1 MKNVLRVV
9 TGLLGAVF
17 FVMGLLWILS
27 PSEIAEKLGI
37 FGLLETKDLALSTQI
52 GDLGSFFITVG
63 AMTLIGALTQTRHW
77 FYAPSM
83 LLLVAAL
90 FRSLAYKF
98 HGAPPA
104 TEQIIIEVVVGL
116 FLIFA
121 GSRISTE
128 D

>member
-1 MKNVLRVV
+1 MKNVLRIVA
-9 TGLLGAVF
+9 GLVGILFLLNGLQWIISPANVAESLG
-17 FVMGLLWILS
+17 M
-27 PSEIAEKLGI
+27 P
-37 FGLLETKDLALSTQI
+37 LLEGVGLSTQI

-63 AMTLIGALTQTRHW
+63 AMTFIGAISTTRHW

-90 FRSLAYKF
+90 YRTLSTLLY
-98 HGAPPA
+98 GAPFVMSA
-104 TEQIIIEVVVGL
+104 IVVEVSVGL

-121 GSRISTE
+121 GSRIETK

>member
-1 MKNVLRVV
+1 MKNVLRIVA
-9 TGLLGAVF
+9 GLIGILFFLNGLQWIISPANVAASLG
-17 FVMGLLWILS
+17 M
-27 PSEIAEKLGI
+27 P
-37 FGLLETKDLALSTQI
+37 LLEGVGLSTQI

-63 AMTLIGALTQTRHW
+63 AMTLIGAITTTRHW

-90 FRSLAYKF
+90 YRTLSTILY
-98 HGAPPA
+98 GAPFVMSA
-104 TEQIIIEVVVGL
+104 ILIEVVVGL

-121 GSRISTE
+121 GSKISIE

>member
-1 MKNVLRVV
+1 MKNLLRIVA
-9 TGLLGAVF
+9 GLVGILFFLNGLQWIISPANVAESLG
-17 FVMGLLWILS
+17 M
-27 PSEIAEKLGI
+27 P
-37 FGLLETKDLALSTQI
+37 LLEGVGLSTQI

-63 AMTLIGALTQTRHW
+63 AMTLIGAITTTRHW

-90 FRSLAYKF
+90 YRTLSTLLY
-98 HGAPPA
+98 GAPFVMSA
-104 TEQIIIEVVVGL
+104 IVFEVSVGL

-121 GSRISTE
+121 GSRIETK

>member
-1 MKNVLRVV
+1 MKNVLRIVA
-9 TGLLGAVF
+9 GLVGILFFLNGLQWIISPANVAASLG
-17 FVMGLLWILS
+17 M
-27 PSEIAEKLGI
+27 P
-37 FGLLETKDLALSTQI
+37 LLEGVGLSTQI

-63 AMTLIGALTQTRHW
+63 AMTLIGAITTTRHW

-90 FRSLAYKF
+90 YRTLSTILY
-98 HGAPPA
+98 GAPFVMSV
-104 TEQIIIEVVVGL
+104 ILVEVVVGL

-121 GSRISTE
+121 GSKISIE